1 MSTTREDLAPPHEPA
16 APAGRPTRSA
26 LTLIFATIFLDLLG
40 VGILVPVIPFLVRRF
55 ESDALTVGL
64 LALSF
69 SAAQFLAAPILGVL
83 SDRYGRRPVL
93 LLSLLGSA
101 FGYFLFGWAG
111 ALWIMFLGRIID
123 GFTGGNI
130 SAAQAYI
137 ADISPPED
145 RAKNFGLVG
154 AAFGLGFIIGPA
166 LGGVLAKI
174 SLAAPAYGSG
184 VLALVTM
191 AFGYFRLPESLRPE
205 DRTTKP
211 LLPSDLNPLTHFFR
225 ALQRSDLWPILVAFF
240 AINFAFSGMQTNFA
254 VYTAD
259 KLGMGPEANAAVFA
273 YIGVM
278 AVLMQAVI
286 VRKLSK
292 RYSDR
297 NLAAVGITIMVC
309 GFGATAWAHDL
320 FTLYVAC
327 TLTPIGSGLTTPTLT
342 SLISKLVTAREQGW
356 ALGASQSAASL
367 ARIAGPVWAG
377 WVYDRISQGAPYW
390 TGAIWMVLA
399 LAVVLLAIRPAAGKA
414 SEVHG

>member
-1 MSTTREDLAPPHEPA
+1 MSTPTEAA
-16 APAGRPTRSA
+16 APSPESA
-26 LTLIFATIFLDLLG
+26 KTPSPPSRHALALIFATIFLDLLG
-40 VGILVPVIPFLVRRF
+40 IGILVPVIPFLVRRF

-69 SAAQFLAAPILGVL
+69 SAAQFLAAPMLGVL
-83 SDRYGRRPVL
+83 SDRFGRRPVL

-111 ALWIMFLGRIID
+111 MLWIMFLGRIID

-137 ADISPPED
+137 ADISPPQD

-174 SLAAPAYGSG
+174 SLAAPAYGAG
-184 VLALVTM
+184 ILALITM
-191 AFGYFRLPESLRPE
+191 AFGYFLLPESLTAENR
-205 DRTTKP
+205 RVQP
-211 LLPSDLNPLTHFFR
+211 LLPADLNPFTHAMK
-225 ALQRSDLWPILVAFF
+225 ALQRNDLWPILLAFF
-240 AINFAFSGMQTNFA
+240 FMNFAFSGLQTNFA

-259 KLGMGPEANAAVFA
+259 KLGMGPEGNAAVFA
-273 YIGVM
+273 YIGVI
-278 AVLMQAVI
+278 AVIMQAVI
-286 VRKLSK
+286 VRRLS
-292 RYSDR
+292 RHYPDR
-297 NLAAVGITIMVC
+297 HLAAVGIAIMSC
-309 GFGATAWAHDL
+309 GFLATAWAHDL
-320 FTLYVAC
+320 FSLYVAC

-342 SLISKLVTAREQGW
+342 SLLSKLVTAREQGW

-377 WVYDRISQGAPYW
+377 LVYDHISQGAPYW
-390 TGAIWMVLA
+390 TGAIWMVLT
-399 LAVVLLAIRPAAGKA
+399 LGVVVIAIRPEMR
-414 SEVHG
+414 SHT